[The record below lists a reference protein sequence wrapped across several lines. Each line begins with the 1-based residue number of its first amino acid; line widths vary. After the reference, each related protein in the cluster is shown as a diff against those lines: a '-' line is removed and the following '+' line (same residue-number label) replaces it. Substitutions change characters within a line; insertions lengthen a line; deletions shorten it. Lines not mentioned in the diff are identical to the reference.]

1 MAKEHILSDILP
13 IFRKLAA
20 DDQDSVRLLTV
31 EDLITIASQLD
42 PAEVKQELLPQL
54 RQAVSDKSWRVR
66 YMVASE
72 FVKACP
78 HQILHVGQK
87 FIDISA
93 FSLPMP

>member
-1 MAKEHILSDILP
+1 MAKEHILSDIIP

-72 FVKACP
+72 FVKVCS
-78 HQILHVGQK
+78 HQMLHV
-87 FIDISA
+87 S
-93 FSLPMP
+93 